1 MMKIRTFA
9 EGSCYNTNPLV
20 TRERGTRTSCVCLG
34 PVVVLG
40 GGHEAGDDRTS
51 MPLIQVVAGSPV
63 TADAKRI

>member
-1 MMKIRTFA
+1 M
-9 EGSCYNTNPLV
+9 
-20 TRERGTRTSCVCLG
+20 
-34 PVVVLG
+34 LG